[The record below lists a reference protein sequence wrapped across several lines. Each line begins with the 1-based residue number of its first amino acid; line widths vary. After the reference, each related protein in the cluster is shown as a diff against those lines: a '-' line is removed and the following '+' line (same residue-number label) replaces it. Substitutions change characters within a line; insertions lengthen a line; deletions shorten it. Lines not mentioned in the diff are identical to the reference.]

1 MSPLHN
7 LKLLLLLLFLNNRGV
22 LNFTN
27 QFSLGRLGK
36 ISQEQARVDQQYCM
50 SSVSPNLAWKSDREK
65 RRSFYV
71 RYFSGE
77 HVAELLG
84 MGLSLRQRD
93 EQMMDWMDGWMD
105 GAIYVHYINGSI
117 SRTGLI
123 LDTSTY
129 MPDRTTTNRLCPFF
143 RVRWTTEQHHQ
154 QQN

>member
-1 MSPLHN
+1 V
-7 LKLLLLLLFLNNRGV
+7 KIYLFLFKINSFIFFNHFDILILKKLKNYYFNIFMKNTLKKQPSPTPPQFKIFFFLFNNRGI

-36 ISQEQARVDQQYCM
+36 ISQEQARVDDQQYCM

-84 MGLSLRQRD
+84 MGLRQRD
-93 EQMMDWMDGWMD
+93 EQMMDWMDGWC
-105 GAIYVHYINGSI
+105 HL
-117 SRTGLI
+117 RTL
-123 LDTSTY
+123 
-129 MPDRTTTNRLCPFF
+129 
-143 RVRWTTEQHHQ
+143 H
-154 QQN
+154 